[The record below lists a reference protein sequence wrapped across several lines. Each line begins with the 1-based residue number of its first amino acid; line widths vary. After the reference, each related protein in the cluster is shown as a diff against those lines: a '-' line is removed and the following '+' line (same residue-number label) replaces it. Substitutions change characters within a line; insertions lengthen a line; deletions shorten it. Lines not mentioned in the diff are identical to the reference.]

1 MRRAKEKVGE
11 LFNCHVNKLSQTIV
25 AGHLAKGHK
34 VVFKSSSSSS
44 SSSSMVRME
53 RGSSMGRKETRKY
66 DEDFSNSIL
75 ESFKKMENVAKYL
88 KLSMPRAPA

>member
-25 AGHLAKGHK
+25 AGHLATGHK
-34 VVFKSSSSSS
+34 VVFKSSSS

-53 RGSSMGRKETRKY
+53 RGSSMGRKETRNMLFVINPYFLDNLLVYANTGLRAKRT
-66 DEDFSNSIL
+66 D
-75 ESFKKMENVAKYL
+75 NVIVSY
-88 KLSMPRAPA
+88 